1 MTLLRPQHS
10 ATAVAFSAFMMN
22 VSAGIGTAI
31 VNPLIEAEG
40 FGWCFTGLAFVDL
53 IALAMAIL
61 ATAKGPSWTKTETDE
76 SELQS
81 IRPQERQDEIPDA
94 QNGPG
99 IERKEA

>member
-22 VSAGIGTAI
+22 VSAAIGTAI

-53 IALAMAIL
+53 VALGMAVLSIV
-61 ATAKGPSWTKTETDE
+61 KGPSWTKTEPDE

-81 IRPQERQDEIPDA
+81 IRSEEQLEEVADVR
-94 QNGPG
+94 NGNEG
-99 IERKEA
+99 KGA